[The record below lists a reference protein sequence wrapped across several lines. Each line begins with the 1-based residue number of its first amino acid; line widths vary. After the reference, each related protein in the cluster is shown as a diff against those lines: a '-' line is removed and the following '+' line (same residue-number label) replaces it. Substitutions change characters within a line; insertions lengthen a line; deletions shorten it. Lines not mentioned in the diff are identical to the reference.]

1 MISRVLTYCFGLLFL
16 IISAVTS
23 SDKMETNFDQTN
35 TVRPLGM
42 VSHNLL
48 YFSPLGQSFTPTLTS
63 LNFVNLLT
71 ENGSALT
78 ENGSATVKVNIRLG
92 SMSGPVLGTS
102 QPTVIPFSI
111 SPGVSSFRFST
122 SVTLIPGDVYVIEP
136 FVVSGNALIG
146 SMGTN
151 DYVGGDQI
159 LGGATQTNNDLWFQ
173 EGISVTERRGWL
185 LLGTGLLALLAI
197 VFFKNRSIF
206 HRLKS

>member
-23 SDKMETNFDQTN
+23 SDKVETTVDQTN

-71 ENGSALT
+71 ENGSA
-78 ENGSATVKVNIRLG
+78 TVKVNIHLG

-136 FVVSGNALIG
+136 FVVCGNTLIG
-146 SMGTN
+146 STGIN

-159 LGGATQTNNDLWFQ
+159 LGGATQANNDLWFQ
-173 EGISVTERRGWL
+173 EGISVPERGRWL
-185 LLGTGLLALLAI
+185 LLGTGLLGLLAI
-197 VFFKNRSIF
+197 VFLKNPRSIL
-206 HRLKS
+206 HRLSPD